1 MLHIESW
8 EWPGLQG
15 YVCTGLPFNYYNMQ
29 MIGRAGRNGDPARAH
44 LFYSTRQ
51 LKKVSDQAVI
61 DLCVSN
67 ENCRRLCIL
76 NGIGGIK
83 EQENEKCCDTCT
95 CGIVPYPKLDILK
108 PKSIQ
113 RKKRLLPVRIIND
126 DLKSALIKRLTDE
139 RTKIIDENPGYR
151 MLGFNFVCPDSAIN
165 KISEKAVV
173 IDSIDTLKTVTSCIR
188 PEILIRLYSV
198 VMDSFLCTPC

>member
-1 MLHIESW
+1 
-8 EWPGLQG
+8 
-15 YVCTGLPFNYYNMQ
+15 

-108 PKSIQ
+108 PKPIQ

-126 DLKSALIKRLTDE
+126 DLKSALLMSVLKLVMKTLATECLGSILCALILQS
-139 RTKIIDENPGYR
+139 TKYQ
-151 MLGFNFVCPDSAIN
+151 
-165 KISEKAVV
+165 KK
-173 IDSIDTLKTVTSCIR
+173 LKS
-188 PEILIRLYSV
+188 
-198 VMDSFLCTPC
+198 